1 MNATAAAADR
11 EKVSELINRQGQQQQ
26 QQQQAV
32 FQPDDWQEPTRNLQN
47 HTEKKPI
54 VNTVIVVC
62 SMTPPKPS
70 VKTSGGI

>member
-26 QQQQAV
+26 PAV
-32 FQPDDWQEPTRNLQN
+32 FQPEDWQEPTRNLQN
-47 HTEKKPI
+47 HTEKTPI